1 MKMSPKTLLQMVVV
15 LLVATACGN
24 KEADPTP
31 EPQRVSGKLVRDVVV
46 PSENLGGQEGI
57 ISLYLP
63 ADYQTSGK
71 RYPVLY
77 LLHGMWGNQNDWI
90 NNSMNTTCNNLI
102 SSGECS
108 ELIVVMPYG
117 ANDFYVDGYTPGVKW
132 ATYFHEELIPFVESN
147 YPCRTDRSSRAI
159 AGLSMGGYGTVYH
172 AFSYPEKF
180 CVAYAMSGA
189 VEGIGAGATP
199 SLESIFRQKGYT
211 AEDYDSLP
219 ELTLECGKQ
228 DQLCYAANV
237 NTHDFLF
244 GCDFPHTYLIRDG
257 VHDWDF
263 WKACLPKALRA
274 VGGHFA
280 TSDK

>member
-1 MKMSPKTLLQMVVV
+1 MRQRLLITLAVV
-15 LLVATACGN
+15 LAALSVGC
-24 KEADPTP
+24 KESP
-31 EPQRVSGKLVRDVVV
+31 EPVAQPKVSGKLVRDVEV
-46 PSENLGGQEGI
+46 PSVNLGGDNGL

-90 NNSMNTTCNNLI
+90 NNSMNTICNNI
-102 SSGECS
+102 IATGECS

-117 ANDFYVDGYTPGVKW
+117 ANDFYVDGSTPGIKW
-132 ATYFHEELIPFVESN
+132 DTYFHEELIPFVESN

-172 AFSYPEKF
+172 AFTYPEKF

-189 VEGIGAGATP
+189 VEGIGNPATP
-199 SLESIFRQKGYT
+199 SLETIFTQKGYT
-211 AEDYDSLP
+211 SDMFDSLP

-228 DQLCYAANV
+228 DQLCYSANV
-237 NTHDFLF
+237 NTNAFLTSVGF
-244 GCDFPHTYLIRDG
+244 EHTYLIRDG

-263 WKACLPKALRA
+263 WTVCLPKTLRA
-274 VGGHFA
+274 VGKHFS
-280 TSDK
+280 TTTDE